1 MIKNITR
8 ISFKREPKSISSII
22 EYYAAGSSKTDVPSE
37 WSTVVP
43 ELTSETPYLWNYE
56 RVLYSDGSVYDSPP
70 SVRGVYGKGIQS
82 IVDKYLATSLSSGVT
97 RSTSGWT
104 TGIQNTT
111 SIKKY
116 LWNYETIVYN
126 DDTEDYVEPHII
138 GTYGDK
144 GDDGQSSF
152 KSIVFKRSGET
163 PSTPTG
169 GSYSS
174 PVPSGWSDAVPV
186 GDAQL
191 WMCTRIFTSDGKAP
205 QQSSWTTPA
214 AATDTADIDFEYSAD
229 TTPGT
234 PESKPSAWHNQATA
248 DDIWIAVRKCKNGV
262 WGDWSVTK
270 FKGEKGDDGQSSFKS
285 IVFKR
290 SGETPSTPTG
300 GSYSSPVPSGWS
312 DAVPV
317 GDAQLWMCTR
327 IFTSDGKAPQQSSWT
342 TPAAATDTADIDFEY
357 SADTTPGTPESKPS
371 AWHNQA
377 TADDIWIAVRK
388 CKNGVWGDWSV
399 TKFKGEKGDDGISM
413 VPLYR
418 NSDIAPAKPTGD
430 ILPPDGWRTDPENN
444 VAVEIEINSELS
456 DHAYDLTTENYEY
469 ETPYHVLATEN
480 VSFAEEED
488 ADGKL
493 CIAAKVKL
501 TTSMQNQQVQIE
513 VISSSESN
521 YDCGFIGLLDNN
533 TIPSRFNA
541 DTYKTKVSGKEV
553 TAVAMIDIPAAGDHF
568 VNIFYIKDNTRSEY
582 DDKIWFRIKPLPQTM
597 WMSIAQVK
605 NEAVQ
610 SYTTP
615 IAITAAR
622 GPQGAR
628 TNVTTYKANTLYYA
642 GNFGEPVLD
651 IVFYN
656 GRYYRCIKTHIS
668 AEDLSMEN
676 PYDEVMHGYNTW
688 SLESNQEFIATKVL
702 FAGDGDNG
710 WIMEDGIIR
719 HTSGKVSLAA
729 DGSIVASNGYFKLD
743 ADGNIEANSGT
754 FAGYLRIPFKSLS
767 QHTVMKN
774 SKYWLSDTFNLVN
787 DAALGDNELV
797 LPDDIS
803 FSGAVVTISS
813 FRLSKMDGGVIIST
827 ESTNN
832 LYSANCLQT
841 TDDTFPRAFSQLVC
855 DGFGVIQLL
864 AVPKGSGANKCTW
877 IVINEAA
884 TGLSYL

>member
-43 ELTSETPYLWNYE
+43 ELRSETPYLWNYE

-144 GDDGQSSF
+144 GDDG
-152 KSIVFKRSGET
+152 
-163 PSTPTG
+163 
-169 GSYSS
+169 
-174 PVPSGWSDAVPV
+174 
-186 GDAQL
+186 
-191 WMCTRIFTSDGKAP
+191 
-205 QQSSWTTPA
+205 
-214 AATDTADIDFEYSAD
+214 
-229 TTPGT
+229 
-234 PESKPSAWHNQATA
+234 
-248 DDIWIAVRKCKNGV
+248 
-262 WGDWSVTK
+262 
-270 FKGEKGDDGQSSFKS
+270 
-285 IVFKR
+285 
-290 SGETPSTPTG
+290 
-300 GSYSSPVPSGWS
+300 
-312 DAVPV
+312 
-317 GDAQLWMCTR
+317 
-327 IFTSDGKAPQQSSWT
+327 
-342 TPAAATDTADIDFEY
+342 
-357 SADTTPGTPESKPS
+357 
-371 AWHNQA
+371 
-377 TADDIWIAVRK
+377 
-388 CKNGVWGDWSV
+388 
-399 TKFKGEKGDDGISM
+399 ISM

-456 DHAYDLTTENYEY
+456 DHEYELTTENYEY
-469 ETPYHVLATEN
+469 ETPYYVLATEN

-533 TIPSRFNA
+533 TIPSRLNA

-651 IVFYN
+651 IVYYN
-656 GRYYRCIKTHIS
+656 GRYYRCMKTHIS
-668 AEDLSMEN
+668 AEDLSNEN

-702 FAGDGDNG
+702 FAGDVDN
-710 WIMEDGIIR
+710 
-719 HTSGKVSLAA
+719 
-729 DGSIVASNGYFKLD
+729 
-743 ADGNIEANSGT
+743 
-754 FAGYLRIPFKSLS
+754 
-767 QHTVMKN
+767 
-774 SKYWLSDTFNLVN
+774 
-787 DAALGDNELV
+787 
-797 LPDDIS
+797 
-803 FSGAVVTISS
+803 
-813 FRLSKMDGGVIIST
+813 
-827 ESTNN
+827 
-832 LYSANCLQT
+832 
-841 TDDTFPRAFSQLVC
+841 
-855 DGFGVIQLL
+855 
-864 AVPKGSGANKCTW
+864 
-877 IVINEAA
+877 
-884 TGLSYL
+884 

>member
-8 ISFKREPKSISSII
+8 ISFKRDPKSISSII
-22 EYYAAGSSKTDVPSE
+22 EYYAAGSSNTDVPSE

-43 ELTSETPYLWNYE
+43 QLTSGTPYLWNYE

-116 LWNYETIVYN
+116 LWNYETIIYN

-152 KSIVFKRSGET
+152 KSIVFMRSSDV

-174 PVPSGWSDAVPV
+174 PVPTGWSDAVPS

-205 QQSSWTTPA
+205 QQRSWTTPA

-234 PESKPSAWHNQATA
+234 PASKPSAWHNQATA
-248 DDIWIAVRKCKNGV
+248 ADIWIAVRKCKNGV

-270 FKGEKGDDGQSSFKS
+270 IKGDKGDDG
-285 IVFKR
+285 V
-290 SGETPSTPTG
+290 
-300 GSYSSPVPSGWS
+300 
-312 DAVPV
+312 
-317 GDAQLWMCTR
+317 
-327 IFTSDGKAPQQSSWT
+327 
-342 TPAAATDTADIDFEY
+342 
-357 SADTTPGTPESKPS
+357 
-371 AWHNQA
+371 
-377 TADDIWIAVRK
+377 
-388 CKNGVWGDWSV
+388 
-399 TKFKGEKGDDGISM
+399 SM

-418 NSDIAPAKPTGD
+418 NSDIAPAKPSGD
-430 ILPPDGWRTDPENN
+430 VFPPDGWRTDPENN
-444 VAVEIEINSELS
+444 VAVEIEINADLS
-456 DHAYDLTTENYEY
+456 DHEYELTTEEYEY
-469 ETPYHVLATEN
+469 DTPYHVLATEN
-480 VSFAEEED
+480 VNFAEGENVN
-488 ADGKL
+488 GTL
-493 CIAAKVKL
+493 CIAARINL
-501 TTSMQNQQVQIE
+501 TTSMRNQQVQIE

-521 YDCGFIGLLDNN
+521 YDCGFIGLLDTN
-533 TIPSRFNA
+533 TIPSRLNA
-541 DTYKTKVSGKEV
+541 DTYKTKVSGKDNA
-553 TAVAMIDIPAAGDHF
+553 AVALIDIPIAGEHF
-568 VNIFYIKDNTRSEY
+568 VNIFYIKDSSRSEY
-582 DDKIWFRIKPLPQTM
+582 EDKVWFRIKQLPETM
-597 WMSIAQVK
+597 WMSIAKVK
-605 NEAVQ
+605 NEVVQ

-615 IAITAAR
+615 IAITPAR

-628 TNVTTYKANTLYYA
+628 TNVTTYKPNTLYYA

-656 GRYYRCIKTHIS
+656 GRYYRCMKTHIS
-668 AEDLSMEN
+668 ADDLSMEN

-702 FAGDGDNG
+702 FAGDADNG

-729 DGSIVASNGYFKLD
+729 DGSIVASNRNFKLD
-743 ADGNIEANSGT
+743 ADGNIEAYSGT

-767 QHTVMKN
+767 QHTEMKN

-787 DAALGDNELV
+787 DASLVYNELI

-803 FSGAVVTISS
+803 FSGAVVTVAS

-841 TDDTFPRAFSQLVC
+841 SDNRFPRVFSSLIC
-855 DGFGVIQLL
+855 DGLGVIQLL
-864 AVPKGSGANKCTW
+864 AVPKFGNGDTCTW
-877 IVINEAA
+877 IVITEAA
-884 TGLSYL
+884 TGLSYQ